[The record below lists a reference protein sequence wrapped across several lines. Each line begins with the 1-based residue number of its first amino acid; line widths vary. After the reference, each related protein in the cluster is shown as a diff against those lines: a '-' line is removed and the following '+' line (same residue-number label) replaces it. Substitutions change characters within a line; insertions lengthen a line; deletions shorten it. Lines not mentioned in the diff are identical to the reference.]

1 MLSRNSLD
9 FERSR
14 QWPAQVQADLHQ
26 KIFFVAHP
34 RGGDSRS
41 LRIRRQLKYRSIS
54 VRPISWDI
62 LRRRQVIAVTLLA
75 SNAVRETRSR
85 VLSNMELS
93 SVGRSVIGADSAPS
107 SQNGGNALASTAV
120 KSKLGRRGLQ
130 LLSWLAPVVLVVI
143 WEWLAQAGWLSPQ
156 VLPAPSKVIRTAF
169 KLATTGTLLN
179 DLGVSL
185 LRAAAGFAIGTAVG
199 GGLGILVGFSKIA
212 EAAIDR
218 SVQMIRAIPFLAALP
233 LVIVWLGVGETQKI
247 FLVALG
253 VTFPMYINTVL
264 GIRQVDPKLLELG
277 RVQGLSS
284 IQLIHRIILPGA
296 LPSILTGVRYALA
309 TAWLALVV
317 AETIGAQSGIGF
329 LAMDAREFLRTDVI
343 VLTIVIYALIG
354 VAADGIARFLERRFL
369 AWHPNYGAAR

>member
-1 MLSRNSLD
+1 
-9 FERSR
+9 
-14 QWPAQVQADLHQ
+14 
-26 KIFFVAHP
+26 
-34 RGGDSRS
+34 
-41 LRIRRQLKYRSIS
+41 
-54 VRPISWDI
+54 
-62 LRRRQVIAVTLLA
+62 
-75 SNAVRETRSR
+75 
-85 VLSNMELS
+85 LSNIELS
-93 SVGRSVIGADSAPS
+93 DIGRTIGADEEPS
-107 SQNGGNALASTAV
+107 SQNGDNARALASTRI
-120 KSKLGRRGLQ
+120 KIGPRGLL
-130 LLSWLAPVVLVVI
+130 LLSWLAPVVLVIV

-156 VLPAPSKVIRTAF
+156 VLPAPSKVARTAF

-185 LRAAAGFAIGTAVG
+185 LRASAGFVIGTAVG
-199 GGLGILVGFSKIA
+199 ATLGIFVGFSRIA

-218 SVQMIRAIPFLAALP
+218 SVQMIRAVPFLAVLP

-253 VTFPMYINTVL
+253 VTFPIYINTVL

-284 IQLIHRIILPGA
+284 IELIRRIILPGA

-343 VLTIVIYALIG
+343 VLTIVVYALIG
-354 VAADGIARFLERRFL
+354 VAADGIARFLERRLL

>member
-1 MLSRNSLD
+1 
-9 FERSR
+9 
-14 QWPAQVQADLHQ
+14 
-26 KIFFVAHP
+26 
-34 RGGDSRS
+34 
-41 LRIRRQLKYRSIS
+41 
-54 VRPISWDI
+54 
-62 LRRRQVIAVTLLA
+62 
-75 SNAVRETRSR
+75 
-85 VLSNMELS
+85 LSNIELS
-93 SVGRSVIGADSAPS
+93 DIGRTIGAEDEPS
-107 SQNGGNALASTAV
+107 SQNGGNSRALASTRI
-120 KSKLGRRGLQ
+120 KLGARGLL
-130 LLSWLAPVVLVVI
+130 LLSWLAPVVLVVV

-156 VLPAPSKVIRTAF
+156 VLPAPSKVMRTAF
-169 KLATTGTLLN
+169 KLATSGTLLN

-185 LRAAAGFAIGTAVG
+185 LRASAGFVIGTAVG
-199 GGLGILVGFSKIA
+199 ATLGIFVGFSRIA

-218 SVQMIRAIPFLAALP
+218 SVQMIRAVPFLAVLP

-253 VTFPMYINTVL
+253 VTFPIYINTVL

-284 IQLIHRIILPGA
+284 IELIRRIILPGA

-343 VLTIVIYALIG
+343 VLTIVVYALIG
-354 VAADGIARFLERRFL
+354 VAADGIARFLERRLL

>member
-1 MLSRNSLD
+1 
-9 FERSR
+9 
-14 QWPAQVQADLHQ
+14 
-26 KIFFVAHP
+26 
-34 RGGDSRS
+34 
-41 LRIRRQLKYRSIS
+41 
-54 VRPISWDI
+54 
-62 LRRRQVIAVTLLA
+62 
-75 SNAVRETRSR
+75 
-85 VLSNMELS
+85 MELS
-93 SVGRSVIGADSAPS
+93 GIDRAAIGANSAPS
-107 SQNGGNALASTAV
+107 AQSGNSALAPTAA
-120 KSKLGRRGLQ
+120 SRRPGARGLQ
-130 LLSWLAPVVLVVI
+130 LLSWLAPVVLVAI
-143 WEWLAQAGWLSPQ
+143 WEWLAQAGWLSPHI
-156 VLPAPSKVIRTAF
+156 LPAPSKVIRTAF

-199 GGLGILVGFSKIA
+199 GGLGILVGFSRIA

-253 VTFPMYINTVL
+253 VTFPIYINTVL

-284 IQLIHRIILPGA
+284 LQLIRRIILPGA

-317 AETIGAQSGIGF
+317 AETIGAQAGIGF

-354 VAADGIARFLERRFL
+354 VAADGIARFLERRLL

>member
-1 MLSRNSLD
+1 LS
-9 FERSR
+9 
-14 QWPAQVQADLHQ
+14 H
-26 KIFFVAHP
+26 I
-34 RGGDSRS
+34 
-41 LRIRRQLKYRSIS
+41 
-54 VRPISWDI
+54 
-62 LRRRQVIAVTLLA
+62 
-75 SNAVRETRSR
+75 
-85 VLSNMELS
+85 ELS
-93 SVGRSVIGADSAPS
+93 GIDRAAISADAGPS
-107 SQNGGNALASTAV
+107 SRGDESPRALAAA
-120 KSKLGRRGLQ
+120 KSKLGARGLQ
-130 LLSWLAPVVLVVI
+130 LLSWLAPVALIVI
-143 WEWLAQAGWLSPQ
+143 WEWSAQAGWLSPH
-156 VLPAPSKVIRTAF
+156 VLPAPSKVVRTAF

-185 LRAAAGFAIGTAVG
+185 LRAASGFVIGTVVG
-199 GGLGILVGFSKIA
+199 ATLGILVGFSRIA

-218 SVQMIRAIPFLAALP
+218 SVQMIRAIPFLAVLP

-253 VTFPMYINTVL
+253 VTFPIYINTVL

-277 RVQGLSS
+277 RVQGLGS
-284 IQLIHRIILPGA
+284 IQLIRRIILPGA
-296 LPSILTGVRYALA
+296 LPSMLTGVRYALA

-354 VAADGIARFLERRFL
+354 VAADGIARFLERRLL